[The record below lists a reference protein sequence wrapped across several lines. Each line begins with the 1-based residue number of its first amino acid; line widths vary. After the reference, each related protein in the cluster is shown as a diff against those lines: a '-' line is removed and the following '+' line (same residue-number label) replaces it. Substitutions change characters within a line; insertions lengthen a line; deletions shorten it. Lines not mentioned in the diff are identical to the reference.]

1 MNQEFNTGWKASKRP
16 GKQRKYVAK
25 APLHIKQK
33 LVAAHL
39 SKELREKYKRRSAG
53 LRKGDTVKILAGKFK
68 NKTGKVTK
76 ILLKSSKILVE
87 GMQVKKQDGSKSD
100 VKLTPSKMQI
110 IQLNLDDKKRFKERK
125 STSSLKSNTNKK

>member
-1 MNQEFNTGWKASKRP
+1 MNQEFNTSWRASKRP

-39 SKELREKYKRRSAG
+39 SKELREKYKTRSAS
-53 LRKGDTVKILAGKFK
+53 LRKGDTVKIMAGKFK
-68 NKTGKVTK
+68 DKTGKVTTV
-76 ILLKSSKILVE
+76 LLKTSKILVE
-87 GMQVKKQDGSKSD
+87 GIQVKKQDGSKSD

-125 STSSLKSNTNKK
+125 QTSSLKSNTNKK

>member
-1 MNQEFNTGWKASKRP
+1 MNQEFNTSWKASKRP

-39 SKELREKYKRRSAG
+39 SKELREKYKTRSAS
-53 LRKGDTVKILAGKFK
+53 LRKGDTVKIMAGKFK

-76 ILLKSSKILVE
+76 VLLKTSKILVE

-110 IQLNLDDKKRFKERK
+110 IQLNLDDKKRFKDRK
-125 STSSLKSNTNKK
+125 QASSLKSNTNKE

>member
-1 MNQEFNTGWKASKRP
+1 MNQEFNTSWKASKRP

-39 SKELREKYKRRSAG
+39 SKELREKYKTRSAS
-53 LRKGDTVKILAGKFK
+53 LRQGDTVKIMAGKFK

-76 ILLKSSKILVE
+76 VLLKTSKILVE

-125 STSSLKSNTNKK
+125 TASSLKSITNKK

>member
-1 MNQEFNTGWKASKRP
+1 MNQEFNTSWKASKRP

-39 SKELREKYKRRSAG
+39 SKELREKYKTRSAS
-53 LRKGDTVKILAGKFK
+53 LRKGDTVKIMAGKFK

-76 ILLKSSKILVE
+76 VLLKTSKILVE

-125 STSSLKSNTNKK
+125 QTSSLKSNTNKK